1 MIDIS
6 MSIIWTVLII
16 VFVLVEGFTM
26 GLTAIW
32 FAIGSIFAL
41 LSSILKFRTISQFV
55 VFVVFSGLMLF
66 LTKPFV
72 KKHLKVGEH
81 KTNIDSII
89 GKKGK
94 IEKKI
99 TKFDIGQV
107 NIEGQIWSAISY
119 DEENIDLDE
128 EVEVIS
134 VEGVKLIVQ
143 RSE

>member
-128 EVEVIS
+128 EVEVIA

>member
-1 MIDIS
+1 MINIS
-6 MSIIWTVLII
+6 MPIIWTILII
-16 VFVLVEGFTM
+16 IFVVVEGLTM

-32 FAIGSIFAL
+32 FAMGAIFAL
-41 LSSILKFRTISQFV
+41 LSSFLKFKIITQFV
-55 VFVVFSGLMLF
+55 IFVIFSGLMLF

-72 KKHLKVGEH
+72 KKHLKVGDN

-94 IEKKI
+94 IERKI

-107 NIEGQIWSAISY
+107 NIEGHIWSAISY
-119 DEENIDLDE
+119 NEEEIDLNE
-128 EVEVIS
+128 EVEVVS
-134 VEGVKLIVQ
+134 VEGVKLIVK

>member
-1 MIDIS
+1 MINIS
-6 MSIIWTVLII
+6 MPIIWTILII
-16 VFVLVEGFTM
+16 LFVVIEGLTM

-32 FAIGSIFAL
+32 FAIGAIFAL
-41 LSSILKFRTISQFV
+41 LSSLLKFKIISQSI

-119 DEENIDLDE
+119 SEEEIDLNE
-128 EVEVIS
+128 EVEVIL
-134 VEGVKLIVQ
+134 VEGVKLIVK